1 MPLLNA
7 SDSGEVTGICR
18 TIFHPLGLVGRV
30 PTQAK
35 NGLEDDWIRAK
46 APTDSELVFGL
57 KRTKDAGK
65 EGASDDDYRM

>member
-1 MPLLNA
+1 VCDRDQIKQFDPK
-7 SDSGEVTGICR
+7 SYR
-18 TIFHPLGLVGRV
+18 FHV
-30 PTQAK
+30 PTLAK
-35 NGLEDDWIRAK
+35 NARVDWIRAK